1 MRRGSCTLPI
11 SPDDYQQQ
19 NGNVSIR
26 KPQANMVRITDKHA
40 ESSSRKKK
48 NETLMVSSEKEKD
61 PD

>member
-1 MRRGSCTLPI
+1 
-11 SPDDYQQQ
+11 
-19 NGNVSIR
+19 
-26 KPQANMVRITDKHA
+26 MVRITDKHA